1 MPEISEYRTKIEAI
15 KQRLEGSNGEG
26 GDEIGELKQR
36 LETVRAG
43 LQRKQEIIDGHRSE
57 IETLREENGQLSDML
72 GQALAALE
80 AQSQGGIKEIV
91 QSIDTEF
98 ADLLADDGAATDSQ
112 AGSQVDSQADGQT
125 GGRRAPATEGIA
137 SQEAPSA
144 DDKWEP
150 EKESAPALQRILGRV
165 RR

>member
-1 MPEISEYRTKIEAI
+1 MPEVSEYRTKIEAI

-36 LETVRAG
+36 LDTVRAG
-43 LQRKQEIIDGHRSE
+43 LQRKQEIIDRQNGE
-57 IETLREENGQLSDML
+57 IETLRDENGQLSDML

-80 AQSQGGIKEIV
+80 TQSQGGIKEIV

-98 ADLLADDGAATDSQ
+98 ADLLADDAAVTADQ
-112 AGSQVDSQADGQT
+112 AGGQPSPADGN
-125 GGRRAPATEGIA
+125 AA
-137 SQEAPSA
+137 SQQAKSTDA
-144 DDKWEP
+144 KWNP
-150 EKESAPALQRILGRV
+150 EKESAPALQRIMGRV